1 VCGHNKSKNV
11 FLEIYEKAELISYCC
26 ATSNIAD
33 PTVQNKVK
41 LIGHSQIVFS
51 MLHKLVYIRQLSSFG
66 NNKFQT
72 LYIKRKY

>member
-1 VCGHNKSKNV
+1 
-11 FLEIYEKAELISYCC
+11 LEIYEKAELISYCC

-51 MLHKLVYIRQLSSFG
+51 MLHKLVYCIYDNFPASETTNS
-66 NNKFQT
+66 KPST
-72 LYIKRKY
+72 